1 MEQKAY
7 DKRKKMLEEML
18 LSKRKELKQQIESHM
33 DAQADTPVGNAVL
46 DVGDQSVQN
55 HETDLD
61 LSLLEMKNQVLK
73 EIEEAIIKLGEDRY
87 GVCEQC
93 GNEISPA
100 RLKAVPFARYCIAC
114 KEQQEL
120 LEKVDKSRT
129 EL

>member
-1 MEQKAY
+1 MEQKAHA
-7 DKRKKMLEEML
+7 KRKKMLEEML

-33 DAQADTPVGNAVL
+33 DAQEDTPVANAVL
-46 DVGDQSVQN
+46 DVGDQSIQN

-73 EIEEAIIKLGEDRY
+73 EIEEALVKLGEDRY
-87 GVCEQC
+87 GICEQC

-100 RLKAVPFARYCIAC
+100 RLKAMPFALYCVAC

-120 LEKVDKSRT
+120 LEKVDKTRT
-129 EL
+129 EI

>member
-7 DKRKKMLEEML
+7 GKRKKMLEEML
-18 LSKRKELKQQIESHM
+18 LSKRRELRQQIESHM
-33 DAQADTPVGNAVL
+33 DTQEDTPVANAVL

-73 EIEEAIIKLGEDRY
+73 EIEEALIKLGEDRY
-87 GVCEQC
+87 GICEQC

-100 RLKAVPFARYCIAC
+100 RLKAMPFARYCVAC

-120 LEKVDKSRT
+120 LEKVDRTRT
-129 EL
+129 EI